1 MDVLK
6 LARNGAGA
14 PRLDIRHG
22 CRDGAVAGIG
32 FRRGCKQDDRIC
44 QRQPRLGQSE
54 LERAVHAGFHNG
66 DGLRIGKA
74 DVLACRAQNAA
85 AGRSQISR
93 LQKTRQIVDGG
104 VRVGAADGLHQR
116 RKAVVMVVAV
126 LVIAHCRPLGELLCI
141 LQRQM
146 DLPFLDAPGRKQQ
159 LHRVHRLA
167 DVAAAGA
174 RHMLPHA
181 GLGVRGHA
189 VFLLQ
194 IANRARDRLPN
205 TGGRDGLELKDR
217 ASRQNGVVD
226 IKIRIFRR
234 RGDQRDLAVFDV
246 LQQRLLLLFV
256 EILDLVKVEQHA
268 VRRHEGVELGID
280 LLDVARGGRGRVQT
294 AELSLRPRRDE
305 IGHRG
310 LSGAGRAVKDHVRHL
325 TGEDDAAQQAV
336 FPENMLLSAD
346 VVQRRRT
353 KRVRK
358 RLIHTRTSS
367 CFVSSL
373 YEILF

>member
-1 MDVLK
+1 
-6 LARNGAGA
+6 
-14 PRLDIRHG
+14 
-22 CRDGAVAGIG
+22 
-32 FRRGCKQDDRIC
+32 
-44 QRQPRLGQSE
+44 
-54 LERAVHAGFHNG
+54 
-66 DGLRIGKA
+66 
-74 DVLACRAQNAA
+74 
-85 AGRSQISR
+85 
-93 LQKTRQIVDGG
+93 
-104 VRVGAADGLHQR
+104 
-116 RKAVVMVVAV
+116 
-126 LVIAHCRPLGELLCI
+126 
-141 LQRQM
+141 
-146 DLPFLDAPGRKQQ
+146 
-159 LHRVHRLA
+159 
-167 DVAAAGA
+167 
-174 RHMLPHA
+174 MLPHA

-194 IANRARDRLPN
+194 IADRARDRLPN

-280 LLDVARGGRGRVQT
+280 LLDVARGGRGRVQA

-346 VVQRRRT
+346 IVQRRRT